1 MIKLYMMNGTE
12 EGQSFDIKGDIITVG
27 RSLENDIRMND
38 KFISRRHLKILK
50 KDKRYFIEDLNSR
63 NGTFV
68 NGDQITPGV
77 KIEVGQGVPIVLG
90 MSIICLGKACLEDV
104 MPFLDSI
111 DLSKELARGE
121 ELMVKDR
128 PMTSQKN
135 MELIQKVS
143 NVLMQSADIHEILE
157 KILDF
162 ILELLKR
169 VDRGVVIIID
179 QNTRKTSEVIFKSK
193 KREDKRSMQM
203 YSRTIVERVM
213 RERKPII
220 MSDTFSE
227 DEADRSASMELM
239 RVRSVMCV
247 PLISRS
253 QIRGVIYVDSVNKP
267 HGFRNEDLSLL
278 TALSSSAAIAIENAL
293 LYANRKRRAIH

>member
-27 RSLENDIRMND
+27 RSMENDVRMDD

-77 KIEVGQGVPIVLG
+77 KVQVEQGVPIVIG
-90 MSIICLGKACLEDV
+90 MSIVCLGKACLEDV

-121 ELMVKDR
+121 EVIVKDR

-135 MELIQKVS
+135 MELIRKVS
-143 NVLMQSADIHEILE
+143 DVLMQSSDIHEILE

-193 KREDKRSMQM
+193 KRETRSMQM

-213 RERKPII
+213 RERKPVI

-253 QIRGVIYVDSVNKP
+253 QMRGVIYVDSVNKP

>member
-12 EGQSFDIKGDIITVG
+12 EGQSFDLKGDIIFVG
-27 RSLENDIRMND
+27 RSLENDVRMND

-50 KDKRYFIEDLNSR
+50 KDKEYFIEDLNSR

-77 KIEVGQGVPIVLG
+77 KVHVEQGVPIVLG

-121 ELMVKDR
+121 DVTVKDR

-162 ILELLKR
+162 VLELLKR

-193 KREDKRSMQM
+193 KREERSMQM

-213 RERKPII
+213 RERKPVI

-247 PLISRS
+247 PLISRA
-253 QIRGVIYVDSVNKP
+253 QMRGVIYVDSVNKP

-293 LYANRKRRAIH
+293 LYAKQRRRAMH